1 MCATLVFAMNSTATK
16 KILIV
21 EDDHDTR
28 VALRQMFETLG
39 LRVETAANGMVALKI
54 LNHVKPNLILLD
66 MMMPLMNGPEFLKV
80 KDNHPEFKEIPV
92 IVMSAN
98 EDKLKKITEYPYLKK
113 PLDLDS
119 VHWLAQSYLFK

>member
-1 MCATLVFAMNSTATK
+1 MNSTATK

-39 LRVETAANGMVALKI
+39 LRVETAANGMIALKI

-92 IVMSAN
+92 IVMSAYA
-98 EDKLKKITEYPYLKK
+98 DKLKKITEYPHLKK

-119 VHWLAQSYLFK
+119 VHSLAQSYLFK